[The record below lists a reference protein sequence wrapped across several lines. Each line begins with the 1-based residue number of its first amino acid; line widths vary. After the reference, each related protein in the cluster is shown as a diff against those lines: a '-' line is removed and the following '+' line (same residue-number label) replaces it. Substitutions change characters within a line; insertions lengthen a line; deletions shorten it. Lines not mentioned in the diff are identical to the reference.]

1 MKILRLMNCYN
12 FFMVNGWRFVKIMLL
27 QFMKIFKTFS
37 LGLGSFLVL
46 VEVKIE
52 TDMLIIS
59 DVFFPL
65 YFPAVRKTAGQ
76 YTKPLTSK
84 FTIFWT
90 HVVCQLAVD
99 CHIWP
104 LVFFF
109 FSPSCWICRQRK
121 GLQVFSDALK
131 HLEEVSWEVDPFG

>member
-109 FSPSCWICRQRK
+109 FPLAAGYVDKEKVYRYSQMPSSI
-121 GLQVFSDALK
+121 LK
-131 HLEEVSWEVDPFG
+131 RSVGK